1 LGIKRIL
8 ELFGDI
14 INSGTSNLKK
24 VTVPYRQFKNI
35 NESIVR
41 DVRDWMHDNNLY
53 NDVEAD
59 IYGVYDKATK
69 TITVSEAMYR
79 IAQILDEN
87 SALEDFI
94 DELGLDTEMFL
105 NGYISETEEVSPT
118 ITSAISEILE
128 DEEDED
134 VRQMMDVRYSYS
146 DSRQLDLFDESDKQD
161 AEDIMNKC
169 KGV

>member
-1 LGIKRIL
+1 
-8 ELFGDI
+8 
-14 INSGTSNLKK
+14 LKK

-41 DVRDWMHDNNLY
+41 DVRDWMYDNNLY

-59 IYGVYDKATK
+59 VYGVYDKATK

-94 DELGLDTEMFL
+94 YELGLDTEMFL

-118 ITSAISEILE
+118 ITSTISKILE
-128 DEEDED
+128 D
-134 VRQMMDVRYSYS
+134 
-146 DSRQLDLFDESDKQD
+146 
-161 AEDIMNKC
+161 
-169 KGV
+169 